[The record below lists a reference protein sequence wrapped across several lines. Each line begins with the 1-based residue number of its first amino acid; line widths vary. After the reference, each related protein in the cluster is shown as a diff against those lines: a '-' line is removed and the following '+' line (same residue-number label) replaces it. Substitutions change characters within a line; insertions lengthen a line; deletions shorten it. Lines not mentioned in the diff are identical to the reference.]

1 MLGRYGPT
9 IGRKEVEEKGEREV
23 VEKGGSIVVATS
35 PDTLN
40 GYEMVRRAG
49 RVGSKV
55 GLGTSDT
62 E

>member
-23 VEKGGSIVVATS
+23 VEKGGSIVVSTS

-49 RVGSKV
+49 RVGRKE
-55 GLGTSDT
+55 GPGTSDT